1 LLPVL
6 MMQDPTITMPIVA
19 AMGAMSVFSVL
30 YFLRAERSM
39 SFLYGVLYTYYS
51 AIALFWIFPYA
62 IATVRS
68 RKWMTR

>member
-1 LLPVL
+1 
-6 MMQDPTITMPIVA
+6 
-19 AMGAMSVFSVL
+19 
-30 YFLRAERSM
+30 M

-62 IATVRS
+62 VATVRS